1 MKRIKAIADEQGVA
15 DIAEGGSHTLVR
27 VGNRRT
33 TVPRHREINE
43 VTARNIL
50 KQIGARQ

>member
-1 MKRIKAIADEQGVA
+1 MKRIKAIADEQGDAVL
-15 DIAEGGSHTLVR
+15 ISEGGSHTLVR

-43 VTARNIL
+43 ITARNIL
-50 KQIGARQ
+50 KQIGAN